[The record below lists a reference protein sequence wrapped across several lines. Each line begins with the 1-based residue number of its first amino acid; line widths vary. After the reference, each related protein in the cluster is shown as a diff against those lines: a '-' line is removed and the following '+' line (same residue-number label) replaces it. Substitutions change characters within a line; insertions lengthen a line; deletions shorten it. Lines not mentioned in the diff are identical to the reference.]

1 MSQFPEF
8 KYFVQ
13 PALFE
18 YGETITG
25 KLELLPQMWY
35 VAEALASPSSANRR
49 AALEFIYEQQVAK
62 FSPLISYLLM
72 TRIDEPDINMRQDI
86 ISLLADVLQPDNDG
100 ITATDQVRI
109 VLYESFSQLDQN
121 KILSIL
127 KTAETD
133 PLLEP
138 QVEVLL
144 GASANAG
151 DHLSQILLDREQPL
165 EIRELAVKYIGRV
178 GFLDAEPAL
187 KRIAHRLEAKFDGQ
201 QIMPFSRLDHKD
213 ELLLLP
219 AIKSA
224 LYYLQAI

>member
-86 ISLLADVLQPDNDG
+86 IRLLADVLQPDNDG

-109 VLYESFSQLDQN
+109 VLYEYFSQLDHN

-127 KTAETD
+127 KTAETY

-144 GASANAG
+144 GASANWVRVQTQG
-151 DHLSQILLDREQPL
+151 IISHKYYWIENNHWKSVSWQQNIL
-165 EIRELAVKYIGRV
+165 
-178 GFLDAEPAL
+178 
-187 KRIAHRLEAKFDGQ
+187 
-201 QIMPFSRLDHKD
+201 D
-213 ELLLLP
+213 EWDFWMQNQL
-219 AIKSA
+219 
-224 LYYLQAI
+224 